1 MRTPIRP
8 LVLLVTGALGAT
20 ACDDP
25 LADEIWASRL
35 ELSTTALEL
44 RENESADL
52 RATLFDQA
60 GRPVV
65 SPTRK
70 YVFRWSVAD
79 SSIASLD
86 GSGEVVRVSSEA
98 VGETTIT
105 VTAEEVWTEDSGKTN
120 NGKGNGGSGG
130 GNNVLRGNA
139 TVKSKQ
145 QPTELR
151 ITGGNGQT
159 GKVTT
164 TLPEPLQ
171 ALFLDKRGAPVPDL
185 PVEFR
190 IVAGGGEL
198 SDARATTD
206 STGTAST
213 TWTLGTTAGPHHVE
227 VVTEQLAGEF
237 DAEATPGDPAATTIV
252 SGGNQTARPGQ
263 ALPAPVV
270 VQVSDALGN
279 GIAGVAVAWS
289 VTSGGGSISGGS
301 TSDANGRASATWTLG
316 DVLGEQRA
324 VASAAGFNAPITAT
338 ASLTSP
344 TQPASVRITSHI
356 GTFTSIGQTARFLA
370 EARDA
375 AGNVL
380 DGVTFT
386 WTTTNPSVL
395 EAGADG
401 TMTARAVGQVL
412 AIVAAAGLADTVAV
426 SVTNGP
432 TEVAPHT
439 VALEIVRWSGSGTAL
454 VSTAIPL
461 APGMLMP
468 GQTGNLRIVVGSE
481 DKSLHVEGL
490 TGRHRDGSLRSVL
503 VQFTHSV
510 GSSPIPATM
519 HIGAARTTANRA
531 KVAPALTLANPL
543 PDAVIVPTDPDYL
556 ISTQIVGPT
565 VRISQA
571 DSYEPRFRQ
580 LFRNGDNGNNG
591 GDARFAL
598 HLSDYQ
604 TVHIDHIVQRNY
616 YDRSLASFAH
626 WVQTGDPRFFRW
638 GVYYAIAYKERYFA
652 PNGCVVQPFH
662 AQIEGVALLYT
673 LLGDEASRACVGTWA
688 RDFYAAWFPQVID
701 TEYVWADGRHWA
713 RLLEASHAAWRVGDA
728 SRDWPSLM
736 RQTVNGYLPLQQADG
751 AWRFRSSGWY
761 SLNFMSGLLN
771 DALIRYYEDFEADAR
786 IVPAIAKAADF
797 LATQWLSE
805 HGAFKYAEG
814 HHVYDGGEAISDG
827 PAPDLNLLIVNTF
840 GFAYQRTGQA
850 KYRTMGDLAFR
861 EGLQRAYI
869 GMNASTHDKQ
879 YNQQFRSGFRYF
891 AYRR

>member
-8 LVLLVTGALGAT
+8 LVLLVAGALGAT

-468 GQTGNLRIVVGSE
+468 GQTGNVNIVVGSQE
-481 DKSLHVEGL
+481 KSLYVEELG
-490 TGRHRDGSLRSVL
+490 GRHRDGSLRSVL
-503 VQFTHSV
+503 VQFEHSV
-510 GSSPIPATM
+510 GATPVPATL
-519 HIGAARTTANRA
+519 HIGAVRTTPNRA
-531 KVAPALTLANPL
+531 KGGQAISLSKPL
-543 PDAVIVPTDPDYL
+543 PDAVVLPIDPRYL
-556 ISTQIVGPT
+556 ISTRIVGPT
-565 VRISQA
+565 VPIAEA
-571 DSYEPRFRQ
+571 DAFEPRFRQ
-580 LFRNGDNGNNG
+580 HFRSGDNGNNG

-604 TVHIDHIVQRNY
+604 TVDANHIAGRNY

-626 WVQTGDPRFFRW
+626 WVQTGDSRFFRW
-638 GVYYAIAYKERYFA
+638 GVYYALAWRDRYFA
-652 PNGCVVQPFH
+652 NHGCKSNPHNV
-662 AQIEGVALLYT
+662 QIEGIALLYT
-673 LLGDEASRACVGTWA
+673 LLGDETSRSCLAVNA
-688 RDFYAAWFPQVID
+688 RAMHDAWFPLLSDPTWQYTEGRPMARMLENFLVAWKTGD
-701 TEYVWADGRHWA
+701 T
-713 RLLEASHAAWRVGDA
+713 
-728 SRDWPSLM
+728 SRDWAGVL
-736 RQTVNGYLPLQQADG
+736 RQTLNMYLPMQASDG
-751 AWRFRSSGWY
+751 AWRFESSGWY
-761 SLNFMSGLLN
+761 SLNFMSGLLH
-771 DALIRYYEDFEADAR
+771 DAMIRYYEDFEADTRVVAS
-786 IVPAIAKAADF
+786 VAKGADF
-797 LATQWLSE
+797 LWTEWIANA
-805 HGAFKYAEG
+805 GGFRYAEG
-814 HHVYDGGEAISDG
+814 EFTYPSGQGIHTN
-827 PAPDLNLLIVNTF
+827 PAPDLNLLIVNSF
-840 GFAYQRTGQA
+840 GFAYQHTRQA
-850 KYRTMGDLAFR
+850 KYREQGDLVFR
-861 EGLQRAYI
+861 EGLARAWY
-869 GMNASTHDKQ
+869 GSGPGSADKQ

-891 AYRR
+891 HYRK